1 MSIIVNT
8 NVQSMVAQR
17 NLTKATDGLNKA
29 TTRLSTGLRINN
41 ASDDAAGLYIATN
54 LQSQI
59 SGLEQCKTNISLGLN
74 VLSIA
79 EGDLTTI
86 QNNIMR
92 IKDLATQAAS
102 GTYSTSARTAIA
114 DEIDA
119 RIQEINRVA
128 GASNFNGIKLFSN
141 DGLGAESG
149 GGLVLHVGNGSD
161 TETEKNNSITV
172 ASSVFS
178 AATNT
183 SISLT
188 WDKETSVKTVAS
200 ANAFISTCETALTNI
215 TNRRT
220 AIGVAES
227 RLEMAAEGLSTTLE
241 NVSAAKSTI
250 MDTDVAS
257 EVAAYTKQQILQQIT
272 TSILTQANQSPSI
285 ALSLLQ

>member
-8 NVQSMVAQR
+8 NVQSMVAQK
-17 NLTKATDGLNKA
+17 NLTQATNGLNKA

-41 ASDDAAGLYIATN
+41 AADDAAGLYIATN

-59 SGLEQCKTNISLGLN
+59 SGLEQCKTNIALGMN

-102 GTYSTSARTAIA
+102 GTYSTSARNAIA
-114 DEIDA
+114 DEIQA
-119 RIQEINRVA
+119 RMDEIDRVA
-128 GASNFNGIKLFSN
+128 GASNFNGIKLFN
-141 DGLGAESG
+141 TDGLGTSG
-149 GGLVLHVGNGSD
+149 LTIHVGASNTSND
-161 TETEKNNSITV
+161 AITV
-172 ASSVFS
+172 NKDVFKSAGHDNLSLSWTKATSVATVS
-178 AATNT
+178 AANT
-183 SISLT
+183 
-188 WDKETSVKTVAS
+188 
-200 ANAFISTCETALTNI
+200 FIATCETALTNV
-215 TNRRT
+215 TDRRT
-220 AIGVAES
+220 AIGVAQS
-227 RLEMAAEGLSTTLE
+227 RLEMSGESLATTIE
-241 NVSAAKSTI
+241 NVSSAKSTI

-257 EVAAYTKQQILQQIT
+257 EVATYTRQQILQQIT

>member
-8 NVQSMVAQR
+8 NVESMVAQK
-17 NLTKATDGLNKA
+17 NLTQATNGLNKA

-41 ASDDAAGLYIATN
+41 AADDAAGLYIATN
-54 LQSQI
+54 LQAQI

-102 GTYSTSARTAIA
+102 GTYSSSARNAIA

-119 RIQEINRVA
+119 RVQEINRVA
-128 GASNFNGIKLFSN
+128 GASNFNGIKLFSSS
-141 DGLGAESG
+141 GLGAN
-149 GGLVLHVGNGSD
+149 GLVLHVGNGSD
-161 TETEKNNSITV
+161 TDTEKNNSITV

-178 AATNT
+178 AADNTN
-183 SISLT
+183 ISLS
-188 WDKETSVKTVAS
+188 WDKDTSVKTVTA
-200 ANAFISTCETALTNI
+200 ANTFISTCETALTNI

-220 AIGVAES
+220 AIGVAQS
-227 RLEMAAEGLSTTLE
+227 RLEMAGEGLSTTLE

-257 EVAAYTKQQILQQIT
+257 EVATYTRQQILQQIT